1 MKKSQLILFVAL
13 GIIFWFTA
21 AMVIRFG
28 GAKVFSENNL
38 LLILFFVLAF
48 PITYIFFLV
57 TKLVSK
63 VPYTAML
70 QPVVVMTLTAA
81 LLDGIAL
88 AFFRTLYAQ
97 SFEVALHG
105 AAWILWGVGIGLL
118 FAFILTNRNHT
129 SNKVLSNI

>member
-1 MKKSQLILFVAL
+1 MTMKKSQLFLFIAL

-21 AMVIRFG
+21 AMVIRFA
-28 GAKVFSENNL
+28 GANVFSENNP
-38 LLILFFVLAF
+38 LLILFFALAF
-48 PITYIFFLV
+48 PITYIFFFV
-57 TKLVSK
+57 TKLAAK

-70 QPVVVMTLTAA
+70 QPVVIMTLTAA

-88 AFFRTLYAQ
+88 AFFRTLYAK

-118 FAFILTNRNHT
+118 FALILNNRNNT
-129 SNKVLSNI
+129 LSNI